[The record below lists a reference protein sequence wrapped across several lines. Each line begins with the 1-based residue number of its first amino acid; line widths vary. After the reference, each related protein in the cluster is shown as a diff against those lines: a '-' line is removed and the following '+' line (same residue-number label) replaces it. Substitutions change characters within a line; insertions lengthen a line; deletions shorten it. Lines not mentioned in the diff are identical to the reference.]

1 MIDKNLDRAVYLQI
15 ADRIKSKIDEEGLV
29 EDSVI
34 ESENKL
40 AEIYQVSRL
49 TARRATEYLLNQGYL
64 YRIKGKGT
72 FVSKR
77 EKISYAPQRLRGFTE
92 EILNLNMTPKNLVV
106 EFRIMEATKEVAEK
120 LKISEGEM
128 VYYIIRVRCADE
140 EPLILEKSY
149 LPLNLF
155 PELNVSTL
163 KGSKYAYVEKFTK
176 KIILESL
183 QEIGV
188 SLAGE
193 EEEKHLKVNANEP
206 LLKINNQTFLE
217 DGTIFEYSIAYF
229 KTSKYKFIQKAQRIK
244 V

>member
-15 ADRIKSKIDEEGLV
+15 ADRIKSKIDEEELV
-29 EDSVI
+29 EGSII

-40 AEIYQVSRL
+40 AEIYGVSRL

-77 EKISYAPQRLRGFTE
+77 EKISYAPQKLRGFTE

-120 LKISEGEM
+120 LNISEGEM
-128 VYYIIRVRCADE
+128 VYYVIRVRCADE

-163 KGSKYAYVEKFTK
+163 KGSKYAYVEQFTK

-188 SLAGE
+188 SSAGE
-193 EEEKHLKVNANEP
+193 EEEKYLKVNENEP
-206 LLKINNQTFLE
+206 LLKIKNQTFLE

-229 KTSKYKFIQKAQRIK
+229 KTSKYKFIQRAKRVKI
-244 V
+244 